1 MLDFS
6 QDSATDQ
13 TIPSQKTEAAAPV
26 DDQALLDAYSNAVIA
41 VTERVG
47 PAVVRVETVS
57 TAPSAR
63 QRGGLGPGIVI
74 SPDGLVLPNNHVVG
88 SSKQIRIRD
97 SEGGVTDAR
106 VLGVDPDTDLALL

>member
-6 QDSATDQ
+6 QDITTDETISSQ
-13 TIPSQKTEAAAPV
+13 TGQTAAPP
-26 DDQALLDAYSNAVIA
+26 DAQALIDAYSNAVIA

-63 QRGGLGPGIVI
+63 QRGGLGSGIVI
-74 SPDGLVLPNNHVVG
+74 FPAGLVLTNNHVAG
-88 SSKQIRIRD
+88 SLKQIRSCNR
-97 SEGGVTDAR
+97 E
-106 VLGVDPDTDLALL
+106 